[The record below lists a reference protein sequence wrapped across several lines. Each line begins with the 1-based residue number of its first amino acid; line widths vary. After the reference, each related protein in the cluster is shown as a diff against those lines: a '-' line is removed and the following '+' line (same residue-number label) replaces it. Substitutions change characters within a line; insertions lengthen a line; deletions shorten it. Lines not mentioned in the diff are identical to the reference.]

1 MILCYIEIYKLGMP
15 RDDFKNFL
23 IIQKLE
29 DDKKERTF
37 LSVLLNN
44 KWKII
49 AGIILLVIFIFIYN
63 IFFTKINLASREG
76 GSNLFQINNGESVS
90 YIGQRLADEGIIHSS
105 LAFKIYIK
113 IFSGNTIAQAG
124 IYTLDKNDNL
134 ISLANKIIKA
144 DYAIPP
150 VRITIPEGSENREI
164 AQIISK
170 AFLSDI
176 NTPQLIDDFSEEN
189 ILSKIEG
196 KEGYLFPETYLF
208 LPNTTL
214 DKVISQLSDKFYFNL
229 KDIFTN
235 ERQELGIYSLDVND
249 FKVENY
255 FNDEERTINLTKRFT
270 IISSVGTTT
279 VTIKDIISMASYLE
293 GEANYEEAMRRVA
306 GVLWTRL
313 KLNYPL
319 QIDAATST
327 YKERGFTKSPINN
340 PGNVAIR
347 AAINPINTGDIYYI
361 TGNDGLM
368 YYAKDYETHLDNIN
382 KHLRNNR

>member
-1 MILCYIEIYKLGMP
+1 ML

-29 DDKKERTF
+29 DDKKDRTF
-37 LSVLLNN
+37 LSILLKN

-49 AGIILLVIFIFIYN
+49 TSIILIIILIFIYN
-63 IFFTKINLASREG
+63 IFFTKINLSSREG
-76 GSNLFQINNGESVS
+76 GSNLFQINNGESVN

-144 DYAIPP
+144 HYAIPP
-150 VRITIPEGSENREI
+150 VRITIPEGSDNKEI

-176 NTPQLIDDFSEEN
+176 NKDQLIDDFSKEN
-189 ILSKIEG
+189 VLSKIEG

-214 DKVISQLSDKFYFNL
+214 DKVITQLSDKFYFNL
-229 KDIFTN
+229 KNIFTN

-249 FKVENY
+249 FKVESY
-255 FNDEERTINLTKRFT
+255 FNDEDRTINLTKRFT
-270 IISSVGTTT
+270 VISAIGTTT
-279 VTIKDIISMASYLE
+279 VTMKDIISMASYLE
-293 GEANYEEAMRRVA
+293 GEANNEEAMRKVS

-340 PGNVAIR
+340 PGNVAIK

-368 YYAKDYETHLDNIN
+368 YYAKDYKTHLDNIN
-382 KHLRNNR
+382 KYLRNNR

>member
-90 YIGQRLADEGIIHSS
+90 YIGQRLANEGIIHSS

>member
-1 MILCYIEIYKLGMP
+1 MP

-37 LSVLLNN
+37 LSVLLQN
-44 KWKII
+44 KWKMII
-49 AGIILLVIFIFIYN
+49 GIIIIILFIFIYN
-63 IFFTKINLASREG
+63 IFFTKINLTNREDG
-76 GSNLFQINNGESVS
+76 NNLFQINNGESVNH
-90 YIGQRLADEGIIHSS
+90 IGQRLSSEGIIHSTF
-105 LAFKIYIK
+105 AFKIYIK

-124 IYTLDKNDNL
+124 IYSLDKNDNL

-144 DYAIPP
+144 NYAIPP
-150 VRITIPEGSENREI
+150 VKITIPEGSDNKEI
-164 AQIISK
+164 AEIVSK
-170 AFLSDI
+170 AFLNDI
-176 NTPQLIDDFSEEN
+176 NKNQIIDDFTVKN
-189 ILSKIEG
+189 ILSKIEN

-214 DKVISQLSDKFYFNL
+214 DQVIKQLSDKFYSNL
-229 KDIFTN
+229 KNIFTN

-249 FKVENY
+249 FKVESY
-255 FNDEERTINLTKRFT
+255 FNDEDKTINLTKRFT
-270 IISSVGTTT
+270 IINQVGTTT
-279 VTIKDIISMASYLE
+279 VSIKDIINMASYLE
-293 GEANYEEAMRRVA
+293 GEANTEEHMRKVA

-340 PGNVAIR
+340 PGNIAIK
-347 AAINPINTGDIYYI
+347 AAINPIDTGNIYYI

-368 YYAKDYETHLDNIN
+368 YYAKDYKTHLDNIN